1 MWMQMLL
8 RLLQQ
13 LDWNYIAIVYDD
25 DAYGRQAAEELR
37 DLSKGQ
43 DLCVPSFTALPLDYR
58 YVRFSLPLDY
68 KYVRFFHAPRLQ
80 VCAFSLAPRLQVCA
94 FSLAPRL

>member
-1 MWMQMLL
+1 MWMQVLL
-8 RLLQQ
+8 KLLQQ

-43 DLCVPSFTALPLDYR
+43 DLCVPSFYR
-58 YVRFSLPLDY
+58 PAS
-68 KYVRFFHAPRLQ
+68 RLQ
-80 VCAFSLAPRLQVCA
+80 VCAFSVPLGLQVCA
-94 FSLAPRL
+94 FSVPLDYRYVHFPCPSTTGMCVFPCP

>member
-1 MWMQMLL
+1 MWMQVLL
-8 RLLQQ
+8 KLLQQ

-25 DAYGRQAAEELR
+25 DDYGRQAAEELR

-68 KYVRFFHAPRLQ
+68 RYVRF
-80 VCAFSLAPRLQVCA
+80 SLPLDYR
-94 FSLAPRL
+94 

>member
-1 MWMQMLL
+1 MWMQVLL
-8 RLLQQ
+8 KLLQQ

-25 DAYGRQAAEELR
+25 DDYGRQAAEELR

-58 YVRFSLPLDY
+58 
-68 KYVRFFHAPRLQ
+68 
-80 VCAFSLAPRLQVCA
+80 
-94 FSLAPRL
+94 

>member
-1 MWMQMLL
+1 MWMQVLL
-8 RLLQQ
+8 KLLQQ

-58 YVRFSLPLDY
+58 YVHFPCPSTTGMCVFPC
-68 KYVRFFHAPRLQ
+68 P
-80 VCAFSLAPRLQVCA
+80 
-94 FSLAPRL
+94 

>member
-1 MWMQMLL
+1 MQMLL

-58 YVRFSLPLDY
+58 YVHFPCPSTTGMTGI
-68 KYVRFFHAPRLQ
+68 FHVLLRYHAVDQKPK
-80 VCAFSLAPRLQVCA
+80 
-94 FSLAPRL
+94 